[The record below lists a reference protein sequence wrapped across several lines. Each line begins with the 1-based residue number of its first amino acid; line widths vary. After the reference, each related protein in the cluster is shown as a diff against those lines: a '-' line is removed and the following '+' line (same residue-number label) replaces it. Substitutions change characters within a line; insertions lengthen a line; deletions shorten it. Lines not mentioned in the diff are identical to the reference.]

1 MTQQNLFNPCL
12 QQPPDPTPLLPGTSG
27 AVTTKVGMRAMRGRI
42 AASILGIFAAGALIF
57 EPVEAS
63 ARGGAFA
70 GGRAAPGLRAMIPHS
85 FAPRQLAMAPG
96 RARPAPFA
104 HIGHRRASVAVW
116 VPWYAD
122 YNDSTLV
129 LPDEQSFA
137 DTVPS
142 PDANV
147 IPGRLGC
154 AKQIYRVRSEEGG
167 TRTVAVVR
175 C

>member
-1 MTQQNLFNPCL
+1 MTQQNPFNPCP
-12 QQPPDPTPLLPGTSG
+12 QRPPYPNPLSLGSSA
-27 AVTTKVGMRAMRGRI
+27 AVTTEVRMRAMRGRI

-70 GGRAAPGLRAMIPHS
+70 GGRAAPGHRAMIPRA
-85 FAPRQLAMAPG
+85 FAPPQPVVAPV
-96 RARPAPFA
+96 RARAAPIA
-104 HIGHRRASVAVW
+104 HIAHRRAPVTVW